1 MGTIRPLTSDD
12 LPEVLDLIS
21 YAFRWD
27 AGERNR
33 NRLAHLLRHTTAYGA
48 FEDGKLA
55 SQIISLPFTA
65 GFHGV
70 RYQANGIGFVATYPE
85 YRGRGHARDLMN
97 HILRTERE
105 QGTVLSY
112 LAPFSYAFYR
122 KFGYEQVFERFDVAL
137 AVGDWPDGKRV
148 AGTVRR
154 LDWLRAKDDVAAVYA
169 AGEAGRPGALIREEW
184 WETYKFHLRRDYQF
198 AVYYDAE
205 GLPRG
210 YMAYQINGTAF
221 SIFELEWLDAAA
233 FQALSRFIR
242 SHEPQFSLTWSC
254 FNPRDLERM
263 PLLDDPSRFTYRTV
277 PYMMA
282 RLVNVK
288 RFLEA
293 YPFAGAADFA
303 LDVRVTPDAS
313 APWNEGVYR
322 VVRAD
327 GQVSVTHD
335 AVTLA
340 AGNAARPSG
349 VAEAAAPEA
358 ASEEQAAGMP
368 EAASRAEAT
377 TPATLVRPQ
386 RGPVRPQRGP
396 QTTSV
401 TGTTT
406 PVLEISVQ
414 RLVQLLM
421 GTASLERILA
431 SGGAEITGSA
441 NQQRSLRELIPSLV
455 PEGKPAM
462 EDYY

>member
-1 MGTIRPLTSDD
+1 MTSIRPLTVED

-27 AGERNR
+27 ASERNR

-97 HILRTERE
+97 HILHVEHE

-137 AVGDWPDGKRV
+137 TVGDWPDGKRGE
-148 AGTVRR
+148 GTVLR
-154 LDWLRAKDDVAAVYA
+154 LDWLQAKDDVAAVYA
-169 AGEAGRPGALIREEW
+169 AGEAGRPGALIREGW

-198 AVYYDAE
+198 AVYYDADD
-205 GLPRG
+205 LPRG
-210 YMAYQINGTAF
+210 YMAYQISGTSL
-221 SIFELEWLDAAA
+221 SIFELEWLDPAA

-263 PLLDDPSRFTYRTV
+263 PLLDDPSRFTYRAV

-282 RLVNVK
+282 RVVDVK
-288 RFLEA
+288 RFLDA
-293 YPFAGAADFA
+293 YPFAGADDFV
-303 LDVRVTPDAS
+303 LDIQVTPDAS
-313 APWNEGVYR
+313 APWNDGLYHI
-322 VVRAD
+322 VRTQ
-327 GQVSVTHD
+327 GQVSVERIAT
-335 AVTLA
+335 TA
-340 AGNAARPSG
+340 ASMTGAASKG
-349 VAEAAAPEA
+349 ATEA
-358 ASEEQAAGMP
+358 AS
-368 EAASRAEAT
+368 
-377 TPATLVRPQ
+377 
-386 RGPVRPQRGP
+386 
-396 QTTSV
+396 TS
-401 TGTTT
+401 GT
-406 PVLEISVQ
+406 PVVSGEAGAGAPVLGISVQ

-431 SGGAEITGSA
+431 SGGAAVAGSA
-441 NQQRSLRELIPSLV
+441 GQQRALRELIANIV
-455 PEGKPAM
+455 PKGKPSM